1 MYKKDAVILDFF
13 AGSGTT
19 GHAVLD
25 LNQDGGCRTFL
36 LCQINEKTDD
46 CPRGIPYD
54 VTTKRLKRI
63 MTGTCYDGT
72 KNKSWLKDG
81 HPYMENLDVYEIG
94 RITNHR
100 TVGGTYPIEYID
112 ETLYG
117 KEKFKTLR
125 ED

>member
-1 MYKKDAVILDFF
+1 M
-13 AGSGTT
+13 
-19 GHAVLD
+19 
-25 LNQDGGCRTFL
+25 

-125 ED
+125 EKIDWVCSNFANTQKTVESDNNWFERVKEG